1 MRLTTALILAAAF
14 MVACGGKSDTSTLS
28 GSTYGGDFTFDETM
42 TLTEAIAAY
51 DDLQGQEIC
60 LDGTIEAMCLH
71 KGDWL
76 VWSEGVNQV
85 IVQFKDHAY
94 TIPTDSQD
102 KRVLVQGFLRS
113 KPLPANC
120 DNAENEQQQAH
131 KSEMAAVH
139 GEDENGE
146 QQADH
151 AENDTEEDTDQAD
164 NDAAEEETA
173 EEEVN
178 RVFFLATSVK
188 IID

>member
-1 MRLTTALILAAAF
+1 MRLTITVMLTAVF

-28 GSTYGGDFTFDETM
+28 GSTYGGSFTLNETM
-42 TLTEAIAAY
+42 TLTEAVAAY

-76 VWSEGVNQV
+76 VWSEGTNQV
-85 IVQFKDHAY
+85 VVQFKDHAY
-94 TIPTDSQD
+94 TIPTDSKN
-102 KRVLVQGFLRS
+102 KRVLVQGFLRN

-120 DNAENEQQQAH
+120 DNAENEQREAH
-131 KSEMAAVH
+131 KSEMAVIH
-139 GEDENGE
+139 GEDEH
-146 QQADH
+146 ADH
-151 AENDTEEDTDQAD
+151 QDGHAEKDEEQHADQAD

-173 EEEVN
+173 VDEVN
-178 RVFFLATSVK
+178 RIFFLATSVK